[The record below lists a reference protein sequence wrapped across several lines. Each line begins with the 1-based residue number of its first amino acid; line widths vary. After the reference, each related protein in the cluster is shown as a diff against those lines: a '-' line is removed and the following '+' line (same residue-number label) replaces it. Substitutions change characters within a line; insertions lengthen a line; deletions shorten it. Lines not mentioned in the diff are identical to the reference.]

1 METTVG
7 KPAAGLRTGHV
18 GLNVSDVEASKRFY
32 REVFGFGVVA
42 ESEEQGRRF
51 VFLGD
56 GERLVLT
63 LWGQSEG
70 RFAKGHPGLHHL
82 SFEVP
87 SVEAVRG
94 FEERLTGMGARLLYD
109 GIVPH
114 SEGQDS
120 GGLFF
125 EDPDGI
131 RLEVYSPS
139 GAGEAAA
146 PHGEAPSCG
155 FF

>member
-1 METTVG
+1 MATEDDVRGTVL
-7 KPAAGLRTGHV
+7 ATGHV
-18 GLNVSDVEASKRFY
+18 GLNVSDAERSKRFY
-32 REVFGFGVVA
+32 RRVFSFEVML
-42 ESEEQGRRF
+42 ESVEEGRRF

-63 LWGQSEG
+63 LWEQSEG
-70 RFAKGHPGLHHL
+70 RFETGRPGLHHL

-87 SVEAVRG
+87 SIKEVRTFEAGLR
-94 FEERLTGMGARLLYD
+94 EMGVPLLYD

-114 SEGQDS
+114 AEGEDS
-120 GGLFF
+120 GGVFF

-139 GAGEAAA
+139 GAGGREA
-146 PHGEAPSCG
+146 PHAEAPSCG